1 MSTQEKREKKILY
14 NLNLDKVT
22 FEGIKIAREEGVN
35 IQTVLR
41 NFLNDYLI
49 KNSFIAREERSEL
62 TQ

>member
-1 MSTQEKREKKILY
+1 MNTQEKREKKILY

-22 FEGIKIAREEGVN
+22 FEGIKVAREEGVN
-35 IQTVLR
+35 MQTVLR

>member
-1 MSTQEKREKKILY
+1 MNTQEKREKKILY